1 MTRQSTTRRR
11 LLNVLLGD
19 QGLDAF
25 VSERRDRG
33 MAWRII
39 AREIYEQTGED
50 ITGQTLSQWYP
61 EDDQQAS

>member
-1 MTRQSTTRRR
+1 VTRQATTRRR

-19 QGLDAF
+19 KGLDTF
-25 VSERRDRG
+25 VSERRQRG

-39 AREIYEQTGED
+39 AREIYEHTGED

-61 EDDQQAS
+61 EDDQRAS